1 MTQTRLYVMALA
13 LMLLIYAVMGAIAWQ
28 SASNTA
34 GALKQRA
41 GEIEQAQTFL
51 RMH

>member
-1 MTQTRLYVMALA
+1 MTQTRLYILALT

-34 GALKQRA
+34 DALKQRA
-41 GEIEQAQTFL
+41 DEIEQAQVLL
-51 RMH
+51 RQQ